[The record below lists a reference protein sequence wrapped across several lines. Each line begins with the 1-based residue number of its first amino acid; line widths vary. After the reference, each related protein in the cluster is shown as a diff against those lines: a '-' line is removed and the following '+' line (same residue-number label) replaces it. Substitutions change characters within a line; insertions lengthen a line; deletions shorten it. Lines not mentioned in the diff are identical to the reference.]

1 MTEELAY
8 KIEQEV
14 YRGPFDLLI
23 QAVDAG
29 EINVYNI
36 SLAQI
41 TASYFEYWK
50 RMEPS
55 FVLASDFL
63 IMAAYLMELK
73 SRSLLPAKEEII
85 IEEDQENLEGSLL
98 AHIQE
103 YQVFKN
109 VAQTLKQRKE
119 VFEKIYP
126 RHEGEDQ
133 EAEFELT
140 DVSLKDLLQAFQRMY
155 QEAAK
160 REKVVTIKDE
170 EVTIEQRI
178 EEIKDILAQNIEGV
192 PFEKIFIRFTR
203 MEIVVSFL
211 AVLELAKQNAVRI
224 VQGGKFSSITL
235 FAKGEDNVGS
245 TSTDTATTES

>member
-1 MTEELAY
+1 MTEEVAY

-14 YRGPFDLLI
+14 YQGPFDLLI

-29 EINVYNI
+29 EIDIYNI
-36 SLAQI
+36 SLSQI

-50 RMEPS
+50 RVEPP

-85 IEEDQENLEGSLL
+85 IEQDEEDLEGSLL

-103 YQVFKN
+103 YQVFKT

-126 RHEGEDQ
+126 RHEGERQ
-133 EAEFELT
+133 ESEFELT

-155 QEAAK
+155 QEASK
-160 REKVVTIKDE
+160 REKVVTIKNE
-170 EVTIEQRI
+170 EVSIEQRI
-178 EEIKDILAQNIEGV
+178 EEIKKILSENKEGV

-211 AVLELAKQNAVRI
+211 AVLELAKQNAIRI

-235 FAKGEDNVGS
+235 FSKGELSVG
-245 TSTDTATTES
+245 ES